1 MAFREVC
8 RVDQVAPGA
17 PRRVEG
23 SVPVAL
29 YNVDG
34 EIFATEDTCTHG
46 QSSLC
51 DGYLDGDVIE
61 CAWHM
66 ARFSVRTGK
75 ALSLPAVKPLRAFPV
90 RIADGK
96 VFIEE
101 PGPG

>member
-1 MAFREVC
+1 MDWREVC
-8 RVDQVAPGA
+8 RVDEVTPGV
-17 PRRVEG
+17 PRRVVVD
-23 SVPVAL
+23 VPVAL

-66 ARFSVRTGK
+66 AKFSVRTGK
-75 ALSLPAVKPLRAFPV
+75 ALSLPAVKALRSYPV
-90 RIADGK
+90 RIVDGK
-96 VFIEE
+96 VFLSDV
-101 PGPG
+101 GPG

>member
-1 MAFREVC
+1 VDEVT
-8 RVDQVAPGA
+8 PGV
-17 PRRVEG
+17 PRRVVVD
-23 SVPVAL
+23 VPVAL

-66 ARFSVRTGK
+66 AKFSVRTGK
-75 ALSLPAVKPLRAFPV
+75 ALSLPAVKALRSYPV
-90 RIADGK
+90 RIVDGK
-96 VFIEE
+96 VFLSDV
-101 PGPG
+101 GPG

>member
-1 MAFREVC
+1 MDWREVC
-8 RVDQVAPGA
+8 RVDEVAAGA

-23 SVPVAL
+23 RVPIAL

-75 ALSLPAVKPLRAFPV
+75 PLSLPAVKPLRSFPV
-90 RIADGK
+90 RIVDGK
-96 VFIEE
+96 VFLADESA
-101 PGPG
+101 G

>member
-1 MAFREVC
+1 
-8 RVDQVAPGA
+8 
-17 PRRVEG
+17 
-23 SVPVAL
+23 
-29 YNVDG
+29 
-34 EIFATEDTCTHG
+34 
-46 QSSLC
+46 
-51 DGYLDGDVIE
+51 
-61 CAWHM
+61 M